1 VNIDLLRS
9 LATVLAEG
17 SLNKAAVR
25 LGMAQSSLTRQM
37 QALEHEI
44 GGRLLERTSSG
55 VAATAAGQALAARLD
70 EVLGALDDALAE
82 ARRLA
87 RGQQSILRVGYL
99 LSAARTYL
107 NPALAEMRRAHPEV
121 KVKLFDLSPGEQID
135 GLRRGEI
142 DVGLIGQSGKVLES
156 EFYSKRLAL
165 LPLVVA
171 LSETHPLA
179 AREKL
184 RLADLKGENFVGAP
198 EYHVPGNDR
207 WIAQLC
213 RRAGFRP
220 RFAQESDS
228 LMHGLSLVVSEG
240 AVAVLPEFAVDMQA
254 PGIVMRPLGDAFAK
268 FEFLVVWQRG
278 KVTAPTR
285 ALIDALAAVS
295 GK

>member
-1 VNIDLLRS
+1 MNIDLLRS